1 MNDIIDKLTEIETIA
16 KRIKDS
22 VAVQKQELAEEMEAQ
37 QKAFDD
43 GVDADN
49 RVLLARMRQG
59 LEIKMQKE
67 LAALQEKQEKDLQ
80 ELDAYY
86 EAYHER
92 LAEQL
97 FQKILR
103 M

>member
-80 ELDAYY
+80 EMDAYY